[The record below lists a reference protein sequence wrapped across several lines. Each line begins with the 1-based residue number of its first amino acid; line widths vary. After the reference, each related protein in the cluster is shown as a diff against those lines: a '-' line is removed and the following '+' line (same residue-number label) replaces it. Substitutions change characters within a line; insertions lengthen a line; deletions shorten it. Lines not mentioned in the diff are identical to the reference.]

1 MRHFNKNVTKKFSL
15 LMVGAMLATSVSGCG
30 VGNPLSHA
38 GEEKPTTDYSLNSN
52 IGTGTDTDALSQSG
66 DSDGSDGDFDINSK
80 EVERKTKEIEGLVDK
95 YFYFDEDEE
104 KREESYYDGIMKG
117 LDDPYSVYYTKKEY
131 EKMLED
137 DSGEFQGIGAT
148 VSKNIDDGTVYIV
161 QPIKNSPAEKA
172 GLLPN
177 DVIVAV
183 DDLEVTSDM
192 ELDFVVDHIRGDAGT
207 DVVLKIYREGEKD
220 FLYITV
226 TRDVVQTFSV
236 ESEMLDDIGYVRVS
250 EFIDNTPKL
259 FKEAVDDVQSKGAK
273 GMIVDLRGNPG
284 GSLNAVIEML
294 DYIVDDN
301 AQAEGAKSPGMLLE
315 IKDKNDNVMDDYVCS
330 DGHSVDIPMVVLV
343 NGNSASASEIF
354 SGCVKDYG
362 IATVMGTKTY
372 GKGIV
377 QSIIPLKDGS
387 AIKVTIAKYFLPSG
401 ADIHKV
407 GVEPDVEVEL
417 AESLKNKAN
426 VELKDDNQVQEAI
439 KKLDK

>member
-38 GEEKPTTDYSLNSN
+38 GEEKATTDYSLNSN
-52 IGTGTDTDALSQSG
+52 IGTGTDALSQSG

-80 EVERKTKEIEGLVDK
+80 EVEKKTKEIEGLVDK

-148 VSKNIDDGTVYIV
+148 VSKNMDDGTVYIV